1 MTKKWFRIG
10 MLGIFI
16 LSVALRFW
24 GLERF
29 NTLVFDE
36 VYFAKFGNN
45 YLTRT
50 PFFNAHPP
58 LSQYMIGIGIWIGSH
73 IPFWHDTVNGLTGS
87 MRSPWTYRWFNALT
101 GSFIPLVV
109 GAIAYQLSYRRSF
122 AILAGLFTACDGI
135 FLVESRYALSNI
147 YIVIFGL
154 LGHWFL
160 LLALD
165 NQNRRR
171 SFWLVFAGIAFGASV
186 GTKWNGLWFLSGAYL
201 IWITAWLIQGIHSFP
216 NPKLFFTS
224 FSLKEAGGRKQ
235 EIGEEVE
242 GRRQETGISTCSRP
256 SPASLSSQTPLQNLT
271 QLNIFQMLF
280 YLGIIPAFIY
290 SIIWIP
296 HLQLDKTY
304 GFIAV
309 HEQILK
315 FHLHLGGNSSDVHP
329 YCAAWYKWP
338 LMTRPM
344 AYYYQTAENITE
356 PLPVMGPPLPAGA
369 GRVIYDVHAM
379 GNPFLWWFGVAAILF
394 LVGMLVAQIVIPL
407 VKEKRFSELATL
419 SAGAGRVIYD
429 LHAMGNPFWWW
440 FGVAAML
447 FLVGMLVSQIIIP
460 LVKEKRFSV
469 PATLSV
475 DTWIALYLVI
485 NYAANLLPWVKVTRC
500 VFIYHY
506 MCAVV
511 FVFLAIAWFVDQCL
525 RSYYQQLRVLG
536 ITITFII
543 LAAFIFWMPI
553 YLGLPLSPD
562 GYKLRMW
569 LNSWI

>member
-1 MTKKWFRIG
+1 MNKKWFRIG
-10 MLGIFI
+10 MVSVFL
-16 LSVALRFW
+16 LSLALRFW

-45 YLTRT
+45 YLTHT

-58 LSQYMIGIGIWIGSH
+58 LSQYIIGIGIWIGSH

-87 MRSPWTYRWFNALT
+87 LRSPWTYRWLNALT

-109 GAIAYQLSYRRSF
+109 AAIAYQLSYRRSF

-171 SFWLVFAGIAFGASV
+171 SFWLVFAGITFGASV

-201 IWITAWLIQGIHSFP
+201 IWITAWIIHLIHSFP
-216 NPKLFFTS
+216 NQKLFFTS
-224 FSLKEAGGRKQ
+224 PSLNEA
-235 EIGEEVE
+235 EN
-242 GRRQETGISTCSRP
+242 RRQEAGVSTY
-256 SPASLSSQTPLQNLT
+256 SPSSQTPLQNLT

-280 YLGIIPAFIY
+280 NLGIIPAFIY

-309 HEQILK
+309 HQQILK
-315 FHLHLGGNSSDVHP
+315 FHLHLGGNSPNVHP

-344 AYYYQTAENITE
+344 AYYYQTAESITE

-369 GRVIYDVHAM
+369 GKVIYDVHAM
-379 GNPFLWWFGVAAILF
+379 GNPFLWWFGI
-394 LVGMLVAQIVIPL
+394 
-407 VKEKRFSELATL
+407 
-419 SAGAGRVIYD
+419 
-429 LHAMGNPFWWW
+429 
-440 FGVAAML
+440 AAML
-447 FLVGMLVSQIIIP
+447 FLVGMLVSQVVIFW
-460 LVKEKRFSV
+460 VKEKRFFGR
-469 PATLSV
+469 ATLSV

-485 NYAANLLPWVKVTRC
+485 NYLANLLPWVEVTRC
-500 VFIYHY
+500 AFIYHY

-525 RSYYQQLRVLG
+525 RSYYQQLRAVG
-536 ITITFII
+536 VTITFII

-553 YLGLPLSPD
+553 YLGLPLSPN

-569 LNSWI
+569 FNSWI

>member
-1 MTKKWFRIG
+1 MNKKWFRIG
-10 MLGIFI
+10 MVSVFL
-16 LSVALRFW
+16 LSLALRFW

-45 YLTRT
+45 YLTHT

-87 MRSPWTYRWFNALT
+87 MRSPWTYRWLNALT

-109 GAIAYQLSYRRSF
+109 AAIAYQLSYRRSF

-171 SFWLVFAGIAFGASV
+171 SFWLVFAGITFGASV
-186 GTKWNGLWFLSGAYL
+186 ATKWNGLWFLSGAYL
-201 IWITAWLIQGIHSFP
+201 IWIAAWVIRGMHSFP
-216 NPKLFFTS
+216 NSKLFFTS
-224 FSLKEAGGRKQ
+224 LSLKEA
-235 EIGEEVE
+235 E
-242 GRRQETGISTCSRP
+242 GRSQEAEVSTY
-256 SPASLSSQTPLQNLT
+256 SPSSQTPLQNLT

-309 HEQILK
+309 HQQILK
-315 FHLHLGGNSSDVHP
+315 FHLHLGGNSPNVHP

-344 AYYYQTAENITE
+344 AYYYQTAESITE

-369 GRVIYDVHAM
+369 GQVIYDVHAM
-379 GNPFLWWFGVAAILF
+379 GNPFLWWFGVAA
-394 LVGMLVAQIVIPL
+394 
-407 VKEKRFSELATL
+407 
-419 SAGAGRVIYD
+419 
-429 LHAMGNPFWWW
+429 
-440 FGVAAML
+440 ML
-447 FLVGMLVSQIIIP
+447 FLVGMLVSQVVIF

-485 NYAANLLPWVKVTRC
+485 NYAANLLPWVEVTRC
-500 VFIYHY
+500 AFIYHY

-511 FVFLAIAWFVDQCL
+511 FIFLAIAWFVDQCL
-525 RSYYQQLRVLG
+525 RSYYQQLRAVG
-536 ITITFII
+536 VTITFII
-543 LAAFIFWMPI
+543 LVAFIFWMPV
-553 YLGLPLSPD
+553 YLGLPLSPN

-569 LNSWI
+569 FNSWI